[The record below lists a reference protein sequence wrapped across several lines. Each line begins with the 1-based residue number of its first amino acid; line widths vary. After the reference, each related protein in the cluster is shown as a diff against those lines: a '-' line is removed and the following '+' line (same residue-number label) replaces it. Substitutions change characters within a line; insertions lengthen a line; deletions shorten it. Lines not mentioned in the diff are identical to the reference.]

1 MDDFKS
7 NVVNEL
13 LEDFIVVTSIDRIK
27 VTLKIKRSYD
37 SGYSHS
43 LLTDNYKDLE
53 IVKKYKKLEH
63 GLYHAFKSDDGEEW
77 IEFIKAWSLKLG
89 EDYQTIAEKDVKAPP
104 RKIKRNGKIFRYL
117 GYNVVLTHWSYRI
130 IGWNKKARII
140 RVKNYLTIELNDVLQ
155 EYPDRSPYR
164 LIRESLE
171 FLIKRKV
178 IKFNPKKRTDK
189 AIRNKAYKLMKKI
202 HPSEIE
208 VAYDLRSYINRILKE
223 SINRMA
229 KQKDFT
235 MYKGTL
241 YYNNSF
247 NDSNR
252 WKLKLYNKCLKLRI
266 DDWII
271 DNRDIHSRK
280 DYDHMLAQVPNEIR
294 DTILEND
301 KFRLEYTLG
310 SNKLNE
316 YDSRELL
323 KKKSFEMIS
332 YLENALSIGV
342 TKFFDNF
349 EYKTKKEII
358 EEIKASI
365 ENDIQEKYGNTTK
378 RNHKKIIKALFCQY
392 LPADQQR
399 RAG

>member
-1 MDDFKS
+1 MEELNS
-7 NVVNEL
+7 YVVNDL
-13 LEDFIVVTSIDRIK
+13 LEKPVVVPSIDRIK
-27 VTLKIKRSYD
+27 TTLKVKRNYD
-37 SGYSHS
+37 SGYSYS
-43 LLTDNYKDLE
+43 LLSVYYKYLKCVIQHQELE
-53 IVKKYKKLEH
+53 Y
-63 GLYHAFKSDDGEEW
+63 GLYHAFQSDDGEEW
-77 IEFIKAWSLKLG
+77 IEFVKAWSLKLG
-89 EDYQTIAEKDVKAPP
+89 EDYKAVAEQDVKAPP
-104 RKIKRNGKIFRYL
+104 RKIQRNGKQFKYQ
-117 GYNVVLTHWSYRI
+117 GYTIVLKHWSYRI

-155 EYPDRSPYR
+155 EYSDRSPYR

-171 FLIKRKV
+171 FLIRKRV
-178 IKFNPKKRTDK
+178 INFNPKKRTNK
-189 AIRNKAYKLMKKI
+189 AIRNKAYKLMEKV

-208 VAYDLRSYINRILKE
+208 VAYDFSSNINRILKDA
-223 SINRMA
+223 INRMA
-229 KQKDFT
+229 QQKDFT

-252 WKLKLYNKCLKLRI
+252 WKLKLYNKSLKLRI
-266 DDWII
+266 DDWITN
-271 DNRDIHSRK
+271 NRNIYFKK
-280 DYDHMLAQVPNEIR
+280 DYENMLAQVPVEIR
-294 DTILEND
+294 DTIFD
-301 KFRLEYTLG
+301 DDVYRLEITLG

-323 KKKSFEMIS
+323 KKKSGEMIS
-332 YLENALSIGV
+332 YLENSLSIGL

-349 EYKTKKEII
+349 DYKTKKVII
-358 EEIKASI
+358 EEIKTSI
-365 ENDIQEKYGNTTK
+365 DNDIQNQYGNTTK